1 MKRRKPLSPS
11 DFIKYVAK
19 PIDSKEMDLWVKANN
34 ISIEKTQ
41 LFFDFIRSLSTIME
55 DTYLGN
61 DSISTKEDVLG
72 HFNWCWNK
80 NIENFSKE
88 NSNIKKVDFYLNKLF
103 KLYLEKTKSEL
114 DMLKDI
120 YVVLD
125 KSLIIDNK

>member
-80 NIENFSKE
+80 NIENF
-88 NSNIKKVDFYLNKLF
+88 
-103 KLYLEKTKSEL
+103 
-114 DMLKDI
+114 
-120 YVVLD
+120 
-125 KSLIIDNK
+125 